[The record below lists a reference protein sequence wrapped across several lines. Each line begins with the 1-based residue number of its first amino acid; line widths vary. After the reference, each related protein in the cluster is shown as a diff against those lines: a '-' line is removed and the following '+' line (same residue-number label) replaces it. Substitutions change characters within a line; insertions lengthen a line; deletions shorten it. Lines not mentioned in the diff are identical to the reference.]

1 MKTYVDCYP
10 CFLRQAISAARYAE
24 SDDAQLHDIIKE
36 VLAVLQAQSNG
47 VSPPE
52 IGAVVHRVVRE
63 LLGVVDPYRDEKRK
77 ATEKALNIYPRLK
90 EIMRE
95 HHDLETAI
103 RISIAGNIIDLGISS
118 AYDDLWTTVQRVLH
132 QPFAINDLDKFR
144 EKLACMDR
152 LLFIGDNAGETVFDR
167 VLIESLHIPVTFIV
181 KGGPVLNDVTR
192 EDALDSGLDRCATII
207 SNGSDAPGTVLSLC
221 SKEFRELFES
231 AGLIMAKG
239 QGNYETL
246 CDAGPHVFC
255 MLQVKCPVISH
266 DIGVPTGSIVI
277 RQSTNK
283 C

>member
-1 MKTYVDCYP
+1 MRTYIDCYP

-24 SDDAQLHDIIKE
+24 SNDMQLHTIIKE

-52 IGAVVHRVVRE
+52 IGAIVHRVVRE
-63 LLGVVDPYRDEKRK
+63 AVGVVDPYRNEKKK

-90 EIMRE
+90 GIMRE

-103 RISIAGNIIDLGISS
+103 RISIAGNIIDLGVSS

-132 QPFAINDLDKFR
+132 QPFAINDLGKFQ
-144 EKLACMDR
+144 KQLACAAR
-152 LLFIGDNAGETVFDR
+152 LFFIGDNAGETVFDR
-167 VLIESLHIPVTFIV
+167 ALIESLPVPVTYVV
-181 KGGPVLNDVTR
+181 KGSPVLNDATR
-192 EDALDSGLDRCATII
+192 EDALDAGLDQCATII

-221 SKEFRELFES
+221 SGEFRELFES
-231 AGLIMAKG
+231 AGLILAKG

-246 CDAGPHVFC
+246 SDAGTHVFC
-255 MLQVKCPVISH
+255 MLQVKCPVISK